1 MEKEVKQLFKT
12 VFEFS
17 LYVAKN
23 SQISEVKLGKIL
35 GDIPPLELNELILD
49 TILYD
54 FLNKAITLNE
64 TKEMLIN
71 ILKQQHGAELLLIPI
86 TDDEYF
92 QEASCFIIPD
102 FIKSAYITDIMKILI
117 QLIHDDEWV
126 IRFFTDYIKEFL
138 IVSRI
143 SKDIASLETVDWE
156 QYLVNY
162 LIGEVAGEVQIL

>member
-71 ILKQQHGAELLLIPI
+71 ILQQHGAELLLMLL
-86 TDDEYF
+86 TDDTFF
-92 QEASCFIIPD
+92 QESSC
-102 FIKSAYITDIMKILI
+102 
-117 QLIHDDEWV
+117 
-126 IRFFTDYIKEFL
+126 
-138 IVSRI
+138 
-143 SKDIASLETVDWE
+143 
-156 QYLVNY
+156 
-162 LIGEVAGEVQIL
+162 